1 MFTELTSVSILSF
14 KTSLDCD
21 QILHIKAAKTVFH
34 QKLCGN
40 TGLIHQCSGK
50 GAVVP
55 LLYPAAGT
63 AGLQNNQIRLQAFC
77 KLETLCCARAEFRIY
92 DSPVFCNDQAI
103 PDLRRDTRRRKA
115 THLFRTDRDHLVVC
129 HQLQNYFI
137 SIVSTVIF
145 TVSACQ
151 TGTDHDFHFSLFIF
165 FICGSLQLLQ
175 LLFTSSFFT
184 SFFFTSF
191 FFTTPFFIFHP
202 F

>member
-50 GAVVP
+50 S
-55 LLYPAAGT
+55 
-63 AGLQNNQIRLQAFC
+63 C
-77 KLETLCCARAEFRIY
+77 KLETPRCARAEFRIHN
-92 DSPVFCNDQAI
+92 SPVFCNDQAI
-103 PDLRRDTRRRKA
+103 PYLRRDTRRRKSA
-115 THLFRTDRDHLVVC
+115 HLFRADRDHLIVF

-145 TVSACQ
+145 TVFACQ

-165 FICGSLQLLQ
+165 FHLWEPAASAAPFYKLLFYK

-191 FFTTPFFIFHP
+191 FFKTPFFIFHP